1 MSFGQAGPYGPPG
14 ESQPSTPP
22 WGPPP
27 PPAQPAAPGA
37 HQGPH
42 RPRPGR
48 PRRLKGR
55 SSPSSRSRPL
65 RPRPPRPLRS
75 PHPHPHPHPHRSL
88 PPRRRAGRPLPPWQP
103 QQPAPG
109 HAPDPRSAWGQPQPQ
124 PQPQPAQQPQPHPQ
138 AAAQPPHQPQPHP
151 QPQPPVF
158 GGGTPHQIPGAGG
171 QAPDWNHLA
180 DSTAARGRRR
190 KVLMIGGGVLAAAA
204 LAAVVATAVVMS
216 DKGDKSKSVADKRPS
231 ASGSPEPTF
240 SPVAPPN
247 PREFI
252 ASQDKDK
259 APLTTKTLF
268 PHSRPSLDKR
278 VYKRVDTATTD
289 DCDTAAQNG
298 LGQVLKDSGCRKVL
312 RATYVR
318 DGVAVTVGVAVFDDK
333 AAADKAKAKSTG
345 NIESLTGGDAPDF
358 CRNTACRLTANAE
371 GRYAYFTVAG
381 YTNGEAVPSDD
392 TKALQAGRD
401 VSGYTFRRIMAR
413 ANAQAAASG
422 KPSAA
427 ASTKP
432 SQPASPSGSP
442 SGSASPRRRRADRPA
457 TDRPATPPPRRRRR
471 HPPPRLGEV
480 RAGGRH
486 DRRPAGPDRSLH
498 LRDLRGHQPL
508 RDLHAPGIGQIGGEE
523 HRQGAPAAH
532 DRDQARRP
540 LGRVDQPVRH
550 GLVAERRRAQDP
562 NRLEPLWLA
571 LARRHPEAVR
581 ALRRGLAQL
590 AQRPARAVALVG
602 GDPDRAQ
609 QPLGAPAPAGAAN
622 VSTTDATGAG
632 CGCEPSATTS
642 GRQASRSVSGRPCP
656 AVAAEP
662 RSITRPGTSPA
673 PAPHARAGR
682 PPGPPPPVARPCP
695 RRSRHSRHR
704 PPRRARRPDSRPPAP
719 APRPWRH
726 PPPPTAS
733 ALFPASQHPPR
744 RSSSHLLAT

>member
-14 ESQPSTPP
+14 ESQPSTPS

-27 PPAQPAAPGA
+27 PPAQPAAPGGA
-37 HQGPH
+37 PGAAPAPAGQTPEAQGPQQ
-42 RPRPGR
+42 PQQPQ
-48 PRRLKGR
+48 
-55 SSPSSRSRPL
+55 
-65 RPRPPRPLRS
+65 PPAPA
-75 PHPHPHPHPHRSL
+75 PAPAPAPVPAPAPAPAPQ
-88 PPRRRAGRPLPPWQP
+88 PPAAPQGGGAPLPPWQP

-138 AAAQPPHQPQPHP
+138 AAAQPPHQPQPHPQP

-442 SGSASPRRRRADRPA
+442 SGSASPKK
-457 TDRPATPPPRRRRR
+457 
-471 HPPPRLGEV
+471 
-480 RAGGRH
+480 
-486 DRRPAGPDRSLH
+486 
-498 LRDLRGHQPL
+498 
-508 RDLHAPGIGQIGGEE
+508 EE
-523 HRQGAPAAH
+523 
-532 DRDQARRP
+532 
-540 LGRVDQPVRH
+540 
-550 GLVAERRRAQDP
+550 
-562 NRLEPLWLA
+562 
-571 LARRHPEAVR
+571 
-581 ALRRGLAQL
+581 
-590 AQRPARAVALVG
+590 
-602 GDPDRAQ
+602 
-609 QPLGAPAPAGAAN
+609 
-622 VSTTDATGAG
+622 S
-632 CGCEPSATTS
+632 
-642 GRQASRSVSGRPCP
+642 
-656 AVAAEP
+656 
-662 RSITRPGTSPA
+662 
-673 PAPHARAGR
+673 
-682 PPGPPPPVARPCP
+682 
-695 RRSRHSRHR
+695 
-704 PPRRARRPDSRPPAP
+704 
-719 APRPWRH
+719 
-726 PPPPTAS
+726 
-733 ALFPASQHPPR
+733 
-744 RSSSHLLAT
+744 